1 MGLADR
7 MAGGQ
12 PGMGQEQGMGQGM
25 GPGPGAGGGSQAEL
39 VEAIKQ
45 IMQLLMQGVTPD
57 ELIAKGVPE
66 ELVMKAVELLQRM
79 QQEQGGQGGQ
89 PAPGPEMQGGQ
100 PGMM

>member
-66 ELVMKAVELLQRM
+66 ELVMKAVELLHRM
-79 QQEQGGQGGQ
+79 QQEQGGQGG
-89 PAPGPEMQGGQ
+89 
-100 PGMM
+100 